1 MFNANGSGQNSLFD
15 RELYDYE
22 EKMAKEMLEKA
33 SF

>member
-1 MFNANGSGQNSLFD
+1 MFNVAGSGHGALFD
-15 RELYDYE
+15 RELYVYE